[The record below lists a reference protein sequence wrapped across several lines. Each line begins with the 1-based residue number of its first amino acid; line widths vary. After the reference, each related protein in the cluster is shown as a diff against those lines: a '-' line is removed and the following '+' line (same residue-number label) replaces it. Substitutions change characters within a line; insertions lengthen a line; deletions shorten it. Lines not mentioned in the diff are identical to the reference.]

1 MKKLIAI
8 FTITYLLMALP
19 ILAIA
24 QTFHPADQKTIAWE
38 AAERATFYRIYV
50 KPATGGDE
58 VLLGETEAT
67 QYTATMPSE
76 GRWYIGVESVR
87 VVDGEEVG
95 TSAISWSSDPAVCM
109 DGEAFGVI
117 FFEPPGAASGLRAQ

>member
-8 FTITYLLMALP
+8 FAIAYILMALP
-19 ILAIA
+19 IMAIA
-24 QTFHPADQKTIAWE
+24 QTMHPANQKTMAWD
-38 AAERATFYRIYV
+38 AAERATFYRVYL
-50 KPATGGDE
+50 KPAAGGDE
-58 VLLGETEAT
+58 ILIGETEAT
-67 QYTATMPSE
+67 QYTATMPGE

-95 TSAISWSSDPAVCM
+95 KSAISWSSDPAVCV